1 MTRSIRI
8 PVVQIVLFSSLLS
21 FAALLSGC
29 NTLEGMGQDVQ
40 SGGRAIERSA
50 E

>member
-8 PVVQIVLFSSLLS
+8 PLSQIFLFSILLS
-21 FAALLSGC
+21 SAALLSGC
-29 NTLEGMGQDVQ
+29 NTVEGAGQDLKA
-40 SGGRAIERSA
+40 GGRAIERTA